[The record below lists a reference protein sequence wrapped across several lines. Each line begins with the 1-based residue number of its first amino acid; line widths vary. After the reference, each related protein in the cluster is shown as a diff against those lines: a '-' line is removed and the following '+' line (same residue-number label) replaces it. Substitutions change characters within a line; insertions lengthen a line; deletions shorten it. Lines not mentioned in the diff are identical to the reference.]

1 MDKNEDY
8 NFERLSGASNLEEV
22 PHALESVSF
31 QRAFARLTLIQFM
44 RKEL

>member
-22 PHALESVSF
+22 PYVLESVSF
-31 QRAFARLTLIQFM
+31 QRAFARFTLIQFM
-44 RKEL
+44 RKKL

>member
-22 PHALESVSF
+22 PYVLLVLTSF
-31 QRAFARLTLIQFM
+31 RSIHIDSI
-44 RKEL
+44 